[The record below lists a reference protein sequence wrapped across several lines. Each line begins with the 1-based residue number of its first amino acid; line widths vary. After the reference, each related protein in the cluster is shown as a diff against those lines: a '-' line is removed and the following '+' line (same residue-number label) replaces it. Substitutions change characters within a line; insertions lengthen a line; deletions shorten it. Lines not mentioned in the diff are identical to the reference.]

1 MDNESVGTWI
11 ELERRA
17 KSEERRAKRES
28 TEWVIWS
35 ATSSTCRESSEIP
48 WCFMVV
54 MISLMIVAR
63 AASTPA
69 LSQHSAFSIRGFM
82 DSDILSDPLH
92 AIQRIKESDRFANRG
107 SRKNGRME
115 SKETE
120 NREDLVDVVRVGR
133 IAPDAASAE
142 HVQEVVALDVQ
153 RVGTGLLLVLLDYHA
168 VDVLEPLY
176 YSQFTLLFLSHKEF
190 RFIIE
195 QGNIYVSN

>member
-17 KSEERRAKRES
+17 KSEEREGEYRVGHLVGNEFHVSRVQRNPVVLHGGHDLADDRRAS
-28 TEWVIWS
+28 GLHACTQS
-35 ATSSTCRESSEIP
+35 
-48 WCFMVV
+48 
-54 MISLMIVAR
+54 
-63 AASTPA
+63 A
-69 LSQHSAFSIRGFM
+69 LSIQHSWIHGFRHSLLSM
-82 DSDILSDPLH
+82 QDS
-92 AIQRIKESDRFANRG
+92 RIKESKNQID
-107 SRKNGRME
+107 SRIEEAGRME

-133 IAPDAASAE
+133 IAPHAASAE
-142 HVQEVVALDVQ
+142 HVEEVVALDVQ